1 MPIAKHRTKKAP
13 HSIWVKR
20 RNKRKYQRKYH
31 AKHTSLNKQV
41 DMVDSSEPIKET
53 PSTPQ
58 KDKPKGFIQKSL
70 AGIKNVF
77 VDQKENSKSAV

>member
-1 MPIAKHRTKKAP
+1 MPIAKHRKKKTP

-31 AKHTSLNKQV
+31 VKHTSLNKQV

-53 PSTPQ
+53 PLKPR
-58 KDKPKGFIQKSL
+58 KDKPKGFIQKGL
-70 AGIKNVF
+70 EGIKNVF

>member
-1 MPIAKHRTKKAP
+1 MPIAKHRTKKTP
-13 HSIWVKR
+13 HSLWVKR

-31 AKHTSLNKQV
+31 AKHISSNKQV
-41 DMVDSSEPIKET
+41 DMAALSEPIKET
-53 PSTPQ
+53 PLKPQ

>member
-1 MPIAKHRTKKAP
+1 MPKTKHHKKKYP
-13 HSIWVKR
+13 NSEWVRR
-20 RNKRKYQRKYH
+20 RNIRK
-31 AKHTSLNKQV
+31 AAASKQSSSKPVV

-53 PSTPQ
+53 PLKPQ

-77 VDQKENSKSAV
+77 VNQKENSKSVV

>member
-1 MPIAKHRTKKAP
+1 MPIAKHRKKKTP
-13 HSIWVKR
+13 HSTWVKR

-31 AKHTSLNKQV
+31 AKHSLLNKQV

-53 PSTPQ
+53 LSTPQ

-70 AGIKNVF
+70 AGIKNAI
-77 VDQKENSKSAV
+77 VDQKENLKNAV

>member
-58 KDKPKGFIQKSL
+58 KDKPKGFIQKGL
-70 AGIKNVF
+70 EGIKNVF

>member
-1 MPIAKHRTKKAP
+1 MPIAKHRTKKTP
-13 HSIWVKR
+13 HSLWVKR

-31 AKHTSLNKQV
+31 AKHTSSNKQV
-41 DMVDSSEPIKET
+41 DMAALSEPIKET
-53 PSTPQ
+53 PLKPQ

>member
-1 MPIAKHRTKKAP
+1 MPIAKHRTKKTP

-20 RNKRKYQRKYH
+20 RNKKKYQRKYH
-31 AKHTSLNKQV
+31 AKHTSSKKQV

-53 PSTPQ
+53 PLKPQ
-58 KDKPKGFIQKSL
+58 IDKPKGFIQKSL
-70 AGIKNVF
+70 EGIKNVF

>member
-1 MPIAKHRTKKAP
+1 MPIAKHRTKKTP

-31 AKHTSLNKQV
+31 AKHTSLKKQV

-53 PSTPQ
+53 PSIPQ

-77 VDQKENSKSAV
+77 VDQKESLKNVV